1 MKPIKIT
8 VTGSNA
14 RVTEKPVITSGTVGL
29 PVEFTFDEAWEG
41 LSKTA
46 VFRAGSRS
54 YPVSCEQNAAAV
66 PWEVLEKPGIGLY
79 IGVFGTDTTGTV
91 RIPTVWVLVD
101 TVHQGTT
108 VPDATPTEA
117 TPSVYDQI
125 LAAANEAEEVANS
138 VREDADNGVFK
149 GEKGEKG
156 DKGDRGEAGITSFI
170 VVAKLPEKPEMFRFN
185 SDFSDVVEAESNKAA
200 YTDLLDQFGNRLRV
214 TNGAYSVNDGYL
226 TVSGSVDEYRSLF
239 YMKTSRDAL
248 DVSFKVRLPNM
259 STIIPGV
266 ARTGT
271 ALRTNNGSSASK
283 LVVFY
288 DKKMRI
294 GGKDYPL
301 TTDWTDITI
310 RIDFDAK
317 EATYIVGEEV
327 GHFAFTGACDRLELA
342 TLQKGAFSLHID
354 DLYFN
359 NSTEEPSQEIKNA
372 IYLVPKA
379 DEDGS
384 NRFDEYIYVKDKWEQ
399 IGSIGVEVNLDDYAK
414 TAEVIALVGNIETA
428 LDSIIAIQN
437 GLIGGVAE

>member
-79 IGVFGTDTTGTV
+79 IGVFGTDPTGAV
-91 RIPTVWVLVD
+91 GIPTVWVLVD

-170 VVAKLPEKPEMFRFN
+170 VVAKLPEKPEMFRLN
-185 SDFSDVVEAESNKAA
+185 SDFSDVV
-200 YTDLLDQFGNRLRV
+200 
-214 TNGAYSVNDGYL
+214 
-226 TVSGSVDEYRSLF
+226 
-239 YMKTSRDAL
+239 
-248 DVSFKVRLPNM
+248 
-259 STIIPGV
+259 
-266 ARTGT
+266 
-271 ALRTNNGSSASK
+271 
-283 LVVFY
+283 
-288 DKKMRI
+288 
-294 GGKDYPL
+294 
-301 TTDWTDITI
+301 
-310 RIDFDAK
+310 
-317 EATYIVGEEV
+317 
-327 GHFAFTGACDRLELA
+327 
-342 TLQKGAFSLHID
+342 
-354 DLYFN
+354 
-359 NSTEEPSQEIKNA
+359 
-372 IYLVPKA
+372 
-379 DEDGS
+379 
-384 NRFDEYIYVKDKWEQ
+384 
-399 IGSIGVEVNLDDYAK
+399 
-414 TAEVIALVGNIETA
+414 
-428 LDSIIAIQN
+428 
-437 GLIGGVAE
+437 